1 MGYLETFQKYLASKK
16 LKFTPQRAA
25 ILDAIFS
32 AHGHFDA
39 DDLFFGLRKDNK
51 RISKATVY
59 RTLELLLAAGLIRQ
73 VDFGKGHRAF
83 ELIFGRSHHDHL
95 ICTSCGK
102 VVEFDD
108 PTVQELQTRVCRRFS
123 FRPESHSL
131 RIRGQCAGCLKR

>member
-1 MGYLETFQKYLASKK
+1 MGYLETFQKYLASENLK
-16 LKFTPQRAA
+16 LTPQRVA
-25 ILDAIFS
+25 ILDTIFA

-39 DDLFFGLRKDNK
+39 DDLFFALRKDGK

-59 RTLELLLAAGLIRQ
+59 RTLELLIGAGLIRQ
-73 VDFGKGHRAF
+73 LDFGKGHRAF
-83 ELIFGRSHHDHL
+83 ELVFGRSHHDHL

-108 PTVQELQTRVCRRFS
+108 PTIQELQARVCRRLS

-131 RIRGQCAGCLKR
+131 RILGRCASCRKR

>member
-1 MGYLETFQKYLASKK
+1 MGYLETFKKYLASENLK
-16 LKFTPQRAA
+16 LTPQRAA
-25 ILDAIFS
+25 ILDTIFAAS
-32 AHGHFDA
+32 GHFDA
-39 DDLFFGLRKDNK
+39 DDLFFALRKSGK

-59 RTLELLLAAGLIRQ
+59 RTLELLTGAGLIRQ
-73 VDFGKGHRAF
+73 VDFGRGHRAF

-108 PTVQELQTRVCRRFS
+108 PTVQELQARVCSRFT

-131 RIRGQCAGCLKR
+131 RILGQCASCRKR